1 MRIDRTLLWKRL
13 TARISDRAIDPFPIR
28 KVVQS
33 YGPTQAR
40 SDLIAALNVALLA
53 FPQGMAYA
61 MIAGL
66 PIEYGLFGSA
76 VATIVAPFFSGSRFI
91 VLGPTNATSVLLL
104 STFLA
109 LGIPEGDRGALL
121 PILLCLTALFQIL
134 GALLNVSTLIQYIS
148 RSVVVGYIT
157 AAAILIIANQLQNT
171 LGFKIHGA
179 STFAGVVV
187 RTADSISETQ
197 WPTVALSILT
207 AAIFIVLRKWF
218 AKLPNVAITLVLSSL
233 VAVGFNHFGLAVEK
247 LNAVTAD
254 SFAFT
259 VPQLDFSTLGSLGSA
274 ALAIAF
280 LSILE
285 GSSIGKSLAAMSG
298 ARLNTNQELFSMG
311 MANLACGFLNG
322 MPASGSL
329 TRSVLNWTSGAAT
342 TMASLFSGLICVG
355 LFLGL
360 GSFIAYIPKASL
372 AVVVVFVALSLVNP
386 TQIRLVTKTTPGDA
400 AVFLLTF
407 GAALLFPLDMAIYF
421 GAGLSIILFLYQA
434 GAPELVE
441 YTYDDKGEL
450 TQLQKHESRRVPEI
464 SIVHVEGSLFF
475 AAAELLQEQI
485 RRVCD
490 DPNLKIII
498 LRLKNAHHLDA
509 STIMALEELVLFMR
523 EHDRRLIIS
532 GARKDVYRICKR
544 TGLLDLVG
552 RKNFFMEWPQNPTLS
567 SRNALKRAQEILGSK
582 DAEISIFGETV
593 MKRSVG

>member
-1 MRIDRTLLWKRL
+1 MRINRTQLWKSL
-13 TARISDRAIDPFPIR
+13 AARISNRAIDPFPVR
-28 KVVQS
+28 KVVAS

-66 PIEYGLFGSA
+66 PIESGIFGSA
-76 VATIVAPFFSGSRFI
+76 VATIVGPLFSGSRFI

-121 PILLCLTALFQIL
+121 PILICMTALFQIL
-134 GALLNVSTLIQYIS
+134 GATLNVATLIQFIS

-157 AAAILIIANQLQNT
+157 AAAVLIIANQLQNT
-171 LGFKIHGA
+171 LGFKIHGV
-179 STFAGVVV
+179 STFAGVVI
-187 RTADSISETQ
+187 RTAESISETR
-197 WPTVALSILT
+197 WPTVALSLMT
-207 AAIFIVLRKWF
+207 AAIFIVLRMWF

-233 VAVGFNHFGLAVEK
+233 VAVGFGYFDLDVEK
-247 LNAVTAD
+247 LKAVTPG
-254 SFAFT
+254 SFALT
-259 VPQLDFSTLGSLGSA
+259 VPHLDLSTLGLLGSA

-280 LSILE
+280 LSVLE

-298 ARLNTNQELFSMG
+298 ARLNTNQELFSVG

-342 TMASLFSGLICVG
+342 TLASLFSGLISVA

-360 GSFIAYIPKASL
+360 GSFIAFIPKASL
-372 AVVVVFVALSLVNP
+372 AVVVVFVALSLINP
-386 TQIRLVTKTTPGDA
+386 TQIRLVTKTTSGDA

-407 GAALLFPLDMAIYF
+407 GAALLFPLDTAIYF
-421 GAGLSIILFLYQA
+421 GAGLSIMLFLYQA
-434 GAPELVE
+434 GEPELVE
-441 YTYDDKGEL
+441 VTYDDEGEL
-450 TQLQKHESRRVPEI
+450 TELREHESRRVPEI

-475 AAAELLQEQI
+475 AAAELLQEQL

-509 STIMALEELVLFMR
+509 STILALEELIRFMR
-523 EHDRRLIIS
+523 EHDRHMIIS

-544 TGLLDLVG
+544 TGLLDLIG
-552 RKNFFMEWPQNPTLS
+552 RSNFFMEWPQNPTLS
-567 SRNALKRAQEILGSK
+567 SRNALKRAQEILGSN

-593 MKRSVG
+593 MKK

>member
-1 MRIDRTLLWKRL
+1 VRINQPQLWKSL
-13 TARISDRAIDPFPIR
+13 TARFSNRAIDPFPVR
-28 KVVQS
+28 KVVES
-33 YGPTQAR
+33 YGPTRAR

-76 VATIVAPFFSGSRFI
+76 VATIVGPLFSGSRFI

-109 LGIPEGDRGALL
+109 LGISEGDRGALL
-121 PILLCLTALFQIL
+121 PILLCMTALFQIL
-134 GALLNVSTLIQYIS
+134 GAVLNAATLIQFIS

-157 AAAILIIANQLQNT
+157 AAAILIVANQLQNT
-171 LGFKIHGA
+171 LGFKIHGV

-187 RTADSISETQ
+187 RTAESISDTQ
-197 WPTVALSILT
+197 WPTVTLSLCT
-207 AAIFIVLRKWF
+207 AAIFIILQRWF

-233 VAVGFNHFGLAVEK
+233 VAVGFGHFDLEVEK
-247 LNAVTAD
+247 LKAVTAG

-259 VPQLDFSTLGSLGSA
+259 MPILDFSTLGSLGSA

-280 LSILE
+280 LSVLE

-342 TMASLFSGLICVG
+342 TLASLFSGLICVA

-360 GSFIAYIPKASL
+360 GSFISYIPKASL
-372 AVVVVFVALSLVNP
+372 AVVVVFVALSLINP
-386 TQIRLVTKTTPGDA
+386 TQIRLVTKATPGDA

-407 GAALLFPLDMAIYF
+407 GAALLFPLDAAIYF

-434 GAPELVE
+434 GEPELIE
-441 YTYDDKGEL
+441 YTYDDEGEL
-450 TQLQKHESRRVPEI
+450 TELREHQRRRVPAI

-475 AAAELLQEQI
+475 AAAELLQEQL

-498 LRLKNAHHLDA
+498 LRLKNAHHLD
-509 STIMALEELVLFMR
+509 STTILALEELIGFMR
-523 EHDRRLIIS
+523 DRDRHLIIS

-544 TGLLDLVG
+544 TGLLDLIG
-552 RKNFFMEWPQNPTLS
+552 RSNFFMEWPQNPTLS
-567 SRNALKRAQEILGSK
+567 SRNALKRAQKILGSK

-593 MKRSVG
+593 MRKS

>member
-1 MRIDRTLLWKRL
+1 VRFNRTQLWRNL
-13 TARISDRAIDPFPIR
+13 AARVSNRAINPFPVR
-28 KVVQS
+28 QVVES

-66 PIEYGLFGSA
+66 PIEYGIFGSA
-76 VATIVAPFFSGSRFI
+76 VATIVGPLFSGSRFI

-109 LGIPEGDRGALL
+109 LGIPEGDRGTLL
-121 PILLCLTALFQIL
+121 PILLCMTALFQIL
-134 GALLNVSTLIQYIS
+134 GAVLNAAKLIQYIS

-171 LGFKIHGA
+171 LGFKIHGV

-187 RTADSISETQ
+187 RTAESISETQ
-197 WPTVALSILT
+197 WPTVTLSLLT
-207 AAIFIVLRKWF
+207 AAIFIILRRWF
-218 AKLPNVAITLVLSSL
+218 AKLPTVAITLVLSSL
-233 VAVGFNHFGLAVEK
+233 MAVGFGHFDLEVEK
-247 LNAVTAD
+247 LKAVTAG

-259 VPQLDFSTLGSLGSA
+259 MPNLDFSTLGSLGSA

-280 LSILE
+280 LSVLE

-342 TMASLFSGLICVG
+342 TLASLFSGMICVG

-372 AVVVVFVALSLVNP
+372 AVVVVFVALSLINP
-386 TQIRLVTKTTPGDA
+386 TQIRLVTKTTSGDA

-407 GAALLFPLDMAIYF
+407 GAALLFPLDTAIYF

-434 GAPELVE
+434 GEPELIE
-441 YTYDDKGEL
+441 YTYDDQGEL
-450 TQLQKHESRRVPEI
+450 TELRKHQSRRVPEI

-475 AAAELLQEQI
+475 AAAELLQEQL

-509 STIMALEELVLFMR
+509 TSILALEELIGFMR
-523 EHDRRLIIS
+523 ERDRHLIIS

-544 TGLLDLVG
+544 TGLLDLIG
-552 RKNFFMEWPQNPTLS
+552 RTNFLMEWPQNPTLS

-593 MKRSVG
+593 MKKVKN